1 MSKAIL
7 AFTLVL
13 FVLFVLILTNS
24 RKIFQFVSSLFDP
37 SKKNTFQKID
47 KAHENLIIRLVY
59 LVFDIIES
67 LPFPRI
73 VRKIILLSFFA
84 AFGATA
90 FLIIVVV
97 VAAVLG
103 LFFDKVLKI
112 L

>member
-13 FVLFVLILTNS
+13 FVLFFLILMYS
-24 RKIFQFVSSLFDP
+24 RKIFQFMSSLFDP
-37 SKKNTFQKID
+37 SKKNTSQKID
-47 KAHENLIIRLVY
+47 KAYENLITRLVY
-59 LVFDIIES
+59 PVFHIIES
-67 LPFPRI
+67 LPFPRF
-73 VRKIILLSFFA
+73 VREAILLSFFA
-84 AFGATA
+84 AFATTT